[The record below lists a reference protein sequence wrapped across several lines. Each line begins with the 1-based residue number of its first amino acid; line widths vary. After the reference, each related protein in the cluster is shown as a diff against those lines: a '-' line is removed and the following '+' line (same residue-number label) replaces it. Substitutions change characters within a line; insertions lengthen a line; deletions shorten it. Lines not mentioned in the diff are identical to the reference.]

1 MSDVRYT
8 KEHEWIRLEGGVGVV
23 GITDYAQNALGDVV
37 YVEVPEAGKALK
49 AGGEAGVIESVKAAS
64 EIYSPVTGEVVE
76 GNGALEADP
85 ALVNSS
91 PQGEG
96 WIFKVKLANPGDVD
110 ALMTEEDYKAFVDG
124 LD

>member
-8 KEHEWIRLEGGVGVV
+8 KDHEWIRLEGGVGVV

-37 YVEVPEAGKALK
+37 YVEVPEAGKALT

-64 EIYSPVTGEVVE
+64 EIYSPVSGEVVE
-76 GNGALEADP
+76 GNAGLDGDP

-91 PQGEG
+91 PTGEG
-96 WIFKVKLANPGDVD
+96 WIFKVKLADPSEVET
-110 ALMTEEDYKAFVDG
+110 LMTEAEYKAFVDG

>member
-8 KEHEWIRLEGGVGVV
+8 KDHEWIRLEGGIGVV

-37 YVEVPEAGKALK
+37 FVEVPEAGKTLA

-64 EIYSPVTGEVVE
+64 ELYSPVSGEVVE
-76 GNGALEADP
+76 GNAALDGDP
-85 ALVNSS
+85 ALVNSA
-91 PQGEG
+91 PTGDG
-96 WIFKVKLANPGDVD
+96 WIFKVKLSKPDEVA
-110 ALMTEEDYKAFVDG
+110 ALMSEADYKAFVEG

>member
-1 MSDVRYT
+1 MSDLRYT
-8 KEHEWIRLEGGVGVV
+8 KDHEWIRLEGGVAVV

-37 YVEVPEAGKALK
+37 YVEVPEAGKALT

-64 EIYSPVTGEVVE
+64 EIYSPVSGEVIE
-76 GNGALEADP
+76 GNAGLDSDP

-91 PQGEG
+91 PTGEG
-96 WIFKVKLANPGDVD
+96 WIFKVKLADPSEIEK
-110 ALMTEEDYKAFVDG
+110 LMTEAEYKAFVDG